1 MHAKGKKMG
10 MPASMTRTP
19 IETPL
24 DNGPWQIWCKYDYN
38 EELNYQGNTTSY
50 GMTFPTKS
58 QTSIARAAE
67 LAFSLF
73 VTFLLSSTNQQQ
85 H

>member
-24 DNGPWQIWCKYDYN
+24 DNGPWQI
-38 EELNYQGNTTSY
+38 
-50 GMTFPTKS
+50 
-58 QTSIARAAE
+58 
-67 LAFSLF
+67 
-73 VTFLLSSTNQQQ
+73 
-85 H
+85 